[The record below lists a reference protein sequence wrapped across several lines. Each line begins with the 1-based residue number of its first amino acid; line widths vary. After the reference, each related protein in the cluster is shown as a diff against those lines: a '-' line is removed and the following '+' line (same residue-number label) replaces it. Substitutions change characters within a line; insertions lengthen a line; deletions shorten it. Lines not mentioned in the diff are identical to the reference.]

1 MRRLVLALLLLGVL
15 GGDGSAQNLT
25 TDGTLT
31 WVMPERAQTL
41 TVQGHRGMVAR
52 IDLKTGA
59 LEFGPGMTAEEGAR
73 EAWRVLAR
81 SVPGVLREVGV
92 ERCARVLFG
101 EEP

>member
-1 MRRLVLALLLLGVL
+1 MRAVLALMLLVVLLGT
-15 GGDGSAQNLT
+15 GSAQNLT

-31 WVMPERAQTL
+31 WVMPGRAQTL
-41 TVQGHRGMVAR
+41 TVQGHQGMIAR
-52 IDLKTGA
+52 IDLRTGA
-59 LEFGPGMTAEEGAR
+59 IEFGPGMTAEAGAW

-81 SVPGVLREVGV
+81 TVPGILREVGV